1 MDMGVN
7 GWMGRRV
14 DGWAVGCWEDEWMD
28 KCMEGRMGRDEW
40 GMGRWTGH
48 GGVNGRA
55 GGLAAGLSAT
65 SWLFAS

>member
-1 MDMGVN
+1 
-7 GWMGRRV
+7 
-14 DGWAVGCWEDEWMD
+14 
-28 KCMEGRMGRDEW
+28 MGRDEW